1 MSAAPS
7 TPDKDSGLGP
17 PFALVV
23 ALIFIVGGLWSLDLF
38 LASTDRQ
45 AVQNQAGNLY
55 KQGVLMLHQGRASE
69 ALDLLRR
76 ANSLVR
82 DNRDYQLNYV
92 AALLASQKLDE
103 ADSNLKALLLADPD
117 NGQANLLAARMM
129 VRLGKFPDAE
139 SHYHRAIYGAWS
151 DNIPAHRMQVRL
163 ELARLLSSRGQQ
175 EELLA
180 ELLALESEAQGNAP
194 VLKQIAHLLLSAG
207 SPGRAATVYR
217 ELIQSD
223 PDDSEAYMGL
233 GEDEL
238 AQGNYRTALTAFLN
252 ANRHNPGNPAIQHGM
267 ELCNT
272 MAAIDPTPRRLSS
285 ADKYARATDILK
297 MARDALD
304 RCVSDRVDEV
314 RRMVE
319 ECDKALAK
327 KPPAHLTNELAEAR
341 LTYAEQLWQARI
353 KTCGASTS
361 GAEQPLRLIMAK
373 LAHS

>member
-1 MSAAPS
+1 MSAAGS
-7 TPDKDSGLGP
+7 TTHQDTGLGP
-17 PFALVV
+17 PLALVV
-23 ALIFIVGGLWSLDLF
+23 ALILIIGALWSLDLF
-38 LASTDRQ
+38 LARTDRQ
-45 AVQNQAGNLY
+45 SVQSQAGNLY
-55 KQGVLMLHQGRASE
+55 KQGVRSLQQGKAAD

-103 ADSNLKALLLADPD
+103 ADTNLRALLLADPD
-117 NGQANLLAARMM
+117 NGEANLLAARMM
-129 VRLGKFPDAE
+129 VRQGKIPEAE
-139 SHYHRAIYGAWS
+139 SHYHRAIYGAWRG
-151 DNIPAHRMQVRL
+151 NVPAHRMQVRL

-175 EELLA
+175 EQLLA
-180 ELLALESEAQGNAP
+180 ELLALEREAQGNAP
-194 VLKQIAHLLLSAG
+194 VLRQIAHLLLSAG

-252 ANRHNPGNPAIQHGM
+252 ANRRNPGNPAIQHGM
-267 ELCNT
+267 ELCNI
-272 MAAIDPTPRRLSS
+272 MAGIDPTPRRLSS

-304 RCVSDRVDEV
+304 RCASDRVDEL

-327 KPPAHLTNELAEAR
+327 KPPAHVTNELAEAR
-341 LTYAEQLWQARI
+341 LTYAEQLWTARI

-361 GAEQPLRLIMAK
+361 EAEQPLRLIMAK